1 MHLKYI
7 KPGVFTLSKNFKN
20 SIEES
25 FEMKWT
31 NGEILHSWFL
41 SEKIIK
47 DEKKA
52 NKIQTNTH
60 LKEFYVLHME
70 DETKMNYGPCNGVC
84 FSMMM

>member
-31 NGEILHSWFL
+31 NGESSWFL

-47 DEKKA
+47 DEKKLI
-52 NKIQTNTH
+52 KFKQIHT
-60 LKEFYVLHME
+60 
-70 DETKMNYGPCNGVC
+70 
-84 FSMMM
+84 

>member
-25 FEMKWT
+25 FEMKST

-47 DEKKA
+47 DEKKLI
-52 NKIQTNTH
+52 KFKQIHT
-60 LKEFYVLHME
+60 
-70 DETKMNYGPCNGVC
+70 
-84 FSMMM
+84 